1 MDDFSDRRKESRK
14 KLMAFTPVYDRDKGV
29 LIGYIRDLTLQGVLV
44 IGEKILD
51 VNQQLTLAIE
61 LPGGLPEIKATR
73 MTIPARVVR
82 CMTGEGPQTY
92 EIGFEF
98 TDATPENL
106 RIIQAL
112 LDRYHFHHKMSLH

>member
-1 MDDFSDRRKESRK
+1 MNEQSERRKESRK
-14 KLMAFTPVYDRDKGV
+14 KLMAFTSVYDQDKGV

-44 IGEKILD
+44 ISEKMLD
-51 VNQQLTLAIE
+51 INKQITLSVE
-61 LPGGLPEIKATR
+61 LPGGLPEIKATH

-82 CMTGEGPQTY
+82 CTKDKSPQTY

-98 TDATPENL
+98 TDVTPENS

-112 LDRYHFHHKMSLH
+112 LERYHFRHKMS

>member
-1 MDDFSDRRKESRK
+1 MDNFSDRRKEPRK
-14 KLMAFTPVYDRDKGV
+14 KLMAFTSVYDQDKGV

-51 VNQQLTLAIE
+51 VNNQLTLAIE
-61 LPGGLPEIKATR
+61 LPGGLPEIKVTR

-82 CMTGEGPQTY
+82 CTKEEGPQTY
-92 EIGFEF
+92 EIGLEF

-112 LDRYHFHHKMSLH
+112 LERYHFRHTM

>member
-1 MDDFSDRRKESRK
+1 MDNFSDRRKEPRK
-14 KLMAFTPVYDRDKGV
+14 KLMAFTSVYDQDKGV

-51 VNQQLTLAIE
+51 VNDQLTLAIE
-61 LPGGLPEIKATR
+61 LPGGLPEIKVTR
-73 MTIPARVVR
+73 MTIPARVAR
-82 CMTGEGPQTY
+82 CTKEEGPQTY
-92 EIGFEF
+92 EIGLEF

-112 LDRYHFHHKMSLH
+112 LERYHFRHTM